1 MRTYD
6 LELDLTRP
14 LKAKVGDR
22 VLLDRD
28 LEVHGGPCQSRA
40 TLWLSM
46 SSQSRSKEG
55 TACAYVESFPP
66 RVVVECLECRMTVC
80 KQEPLSSLLLE
91 RCRSRV
97 LPLRCCFWWLGDA
110 DDVAVLGERVDG
122 RVQDR

>member
-1 MRTYD
+1 MQTDD
-6 LELDLTRP
+6 LELDLARS
-14 LKAKVGDR
+14 LEAKVGDR

-55 TACAYVESFPP
+55 TACTDVESFPP

-80 KQEPLSSLLLE
+80 KQEPLRSLLLE
-91 RCRSRV
+91 RCCSRV
-97 LPLRCCFWWLGDA
+97 LPLCCCLWWLSDA
-110 DDVAVLGERVDG
+110 DDVAVLGERVDS
-122 RVQDR
+122 RV